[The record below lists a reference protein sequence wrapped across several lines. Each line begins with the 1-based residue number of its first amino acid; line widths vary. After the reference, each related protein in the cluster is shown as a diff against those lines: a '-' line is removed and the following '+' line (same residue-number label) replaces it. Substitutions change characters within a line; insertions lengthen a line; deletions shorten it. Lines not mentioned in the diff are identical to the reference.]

1 MMGVSRINKF
11 WNFSTANGQRE
22 LRLDGVIAEESWY
35 GDAITPAAFRAEL
48 FAGTGDLTLWINS
61 SGGCVF
67 AAAEI
72 YTALKEYSGVHGKVI
87 VKIDALAASAASV
100 IAMAGDTVLISP
112 VGYILIHNPW
122 TLAIGDAAE
131 MQKAKETLAAVK
143 ENILTA
149 YERKTGLQRK
159 ELSRMMD
166 AESMIPANKAVEL
179 GFADAMLYEPA
190 VAAPTA
196 NLVFSR
202 AAVMNALLQK
212 LKPSNSNKNGTSIQ
226 AATERLNLLS
236 GGKIS

>member
-35 GDAITPAAFRAEL
+35 DDAITPAAFRAEL

-61 SGGCVF
+61 PGGDVF

-72 YTALKEYSGVHGKVI
+72 YTALKEYSGTHGKVT

-112 VGYILIHNPW
+112 VGHILIHNPW

-179 GFADAMLYEPA
+179 GFADAMLYEPSF
-190 VAAPTA
+190 APTA

-212 LKPSNSNKNGTSIQ
+212 LKPCNINKNGTSIQ
-226 AATERLNLLS
+226 AATARLNLLS
-236 GGKIS
+236 GGFSHV